1 MLPAFQ
7 RYWHADQDE
16 LQLLLEFYEP
26 ADAPRLRL
34 AFAGAVLYQVL
45 VVLLALTLPAGGS
58 RSDSAHRVVVDV
70 SRATPLIAPRNLPPF
85 KVTQKEPNR
94 SKPVAEVDLAALLP
108 QPEIRQNQRTPAGRP
123 FNPPPAPPSRPAP
136 APAPVIEAP
145 RIELPQAGLPNVPQ
159 VAQTKPLNVPPPPE
173 PPKVANPFERV
184 GTPQGLPNASNRGPG
199 QTSTQVAPPRNSI
212 EDAARAVTRN
222 SAGRGPTVT
231 DMGAGG
237 GGGILEGAIQKQS
250 PSRNGSAL
258 EMLSDP
264 QGIDFRPYLIQVL
277 AAVKRNWQAVLP
289 ESARFGLPGRV
300 AIQFSINKVGG
311 VPKLV
316 IALPSGTEALDRA
329 AVAGISASNPF
340 PPLPAEYRGS
350 EIHLQLVFSYNMPR

>member
-16 LQLLLEFYEP
+16 LRLLLEFHEP
-26 ADAPRLRL
+26 ADVPRYRL
-34 AFAGAVLYQVL
+34 AAAGAVLYHVL
-45 VVLLALTLPAGGS
+45 LVLLALNAPAGGF
-58 RSDSAHRVVVDV
+58 RSADAPRVVVDV

-85 KVTQKEPNR
+85 KVTQKEPNVN
-94 SKPVAEVDLAALLP
+94 KPATEVDMAALMP
-108 QPEIRQNQRTPAGRP
+108 QPEIRQNRQTPAGRP
-123 FNPPPAPPSRPAP
+123 FNPPPAPASSAP
-136 APAPVIEAP
+136 APAIEAP
-145 RIELPQAGLPNVPQ
+145 RIELPPAGLPNMPQ
-159 VAQTKPLNVPPPPE
+159 VAQTKPPNTPPPPE
-173 PPKVANPFERV
+173 PPKPNPFERV
-184 GTPQGLPNASNRGPG
+184 GTPQGQPNAPGRAPG
-199 QTSTQVAPPRNSI
+199 QTSSQVAPPRANV
-212 EDAARAVTRN
+212 EDAVRAVTRTG
-222 SAGRGPTVT
+222 AGRGPTVT

-237 GGGILEGAIQKQS
+237 SGGILEGAIQKQA
-250 PSRNGSAL
+250 PARNGSAL

-289 ESARFGLPGRV
+289 ESARFGLAGRV
-300 AIQFSINKVGG
+300 AIQFSINKAGA

-316 IALPSGTEALDRA
+316 IAMPSGTEGLDRA

>member
-16 LQLLLEFYEP
+16 PRFLLELSDP
-26 ADAPRLRL
+26 AEAPRHRL
-34 AFAGAVLYQVL
+34 AAAGAVLCQAL
-45 VVLLALTLPAGGS
+45 LVLLALNAPAGGF
-58 RSDSAHRVVVDV
+58 RSDSAPRVVVDL

-85 KVTQKEPNR
+85 KVTQKEPNVN
-94 SKPVAEVDLAALLP
+94 KPAAEVDLAALLP
-108 QPEIRQNQRTPAGRP
+108 QPEIRQNRQTPAGRP
-123 FNPPPAPPSRPAP
+123 FNPPPTPAAPPQAK
-136 APAPVIEAP
+136 PAPVLEAP
-145 RIELPQAGLPNVPQ
+145 RIELPQAGLPNMPQ
-159 VAQTKPLNVPPPPE
+159 VAQTKPPTEPPPE
-173 PPKVANPFERV
+173 PPKVNPFERV
-184 GTPQGLPNASNRGPG
+184 GTPQGQPNSTGRGPG
-199 QTSTQVAPPRNSI
+199 QTTAQIAPPRPSI
-212 EDAARAVTRN
+212 DEAARAVARN

-237 GGGILEGAIQKQS
+237 AGGILEGAIQKQA

-264 QGIDFRPYLIQVL
+264 QGIDFRPYLVQVL

-289 ESARFGLPGRV
+289 ESARFGLQGRV
-300 AIQFSINKVGG
+300 AIQFSINKAGA

-316 IALPSGTEALDRA
+316 IALPSGTEGLDRA